1 MKLLISR
8 IIAILLLVIPGLA
21 AAYGFI
27 ELKQVIFQYV
37 ADKGELG
44 SAATFQ
50 WLRLIKGIVLFL
62 AGVGFI
68 GGWTFY
74 RDRKRNYLAPKFMP
88 ARQKP
93 NQTDE
98 NK

>member
-27 ELKQVIFQYV
+27 EIKQVIFQFV
-37 ADKGELG
+37 ADKGRIG
-44 SAATFQ
+44 DAAAFA
-50 WLRLIKGIVLFL
+50 WWRFIKGVVLFL

-88 ARQKP
+88 ARRRPEEPTQMK
-93 NQTDE
+93 
-98 NK
+98 

>member
-1 MKLLISR
+1 MNLLISR

-37 ADKGELG
+37 ADKGQFG
-44 SAATFQ
+44 SDATFH
-50 WLRLIKGIVLFL
+50 WWRLIKGITLFA

-88 ARQKP
+88 KKSKP
-93 NQTDE
+93 NHPEE

>member
-27 ELKQVIFQYV
+27 EIKQVIFQYV
-37 ADKGELG
+37 ADKG
-44 SAATFQ
+44 
-50 WLRLIKGIVLFL
+50 RLHDLASFEGWRFAKGIILFL

-74 RDRKRNYLAPKFMP
+74 RDRKRNYLAPQFMP
-88 ARQKP
+88 ARRKP
-93 NQTDE
+93 PTSDDHS
-98 NK
+98 

>member
-1 MKLLISR
+1 MNLLISR

-27 ELKQVIFQYV
+27 ELKQVVFQYV
-37 ADKGELG
+37 ADKGRLG
-44 SAATFQ
+44 SEASFQ
-50 WLRLIKGIVLFL
+50 WWRMIKGFILF
-62 AGVGFI
+62 AVGVGFI

-74 RDRKRNYLAPKFMP
+74 RDRKRNYLAPRFMP
-88 ARQKP
+88 VRKKP
-93 NQTDE
+93 EQHPD